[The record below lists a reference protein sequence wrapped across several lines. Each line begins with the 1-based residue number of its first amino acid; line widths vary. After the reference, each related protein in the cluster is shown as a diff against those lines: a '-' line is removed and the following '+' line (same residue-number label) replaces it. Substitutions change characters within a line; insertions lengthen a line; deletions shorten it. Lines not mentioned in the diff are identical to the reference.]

1 MDWTISVVFMPRA
14 YAGSHCS
21 DRNQQAATA
30 RAGLLVVDRS
40 VVTGKGRSGDKVKRW
55 ARPPESAA
63 FGAVRRSLRTASAGR
78 AAGRGASTATPPGG
92 RARSSYPSSVQTSAA
107 VSPLSRAGGRRRL
120 VFRRL
125 AAGRLGG

>member
-21 DRNQQAATA
+21 ERNQQEATA
-30 RAGLLVVDRS
+30 RVGLLVVDRS
-40 VVTGKGRSGDKVKRW
+40 VVKGKGRSGDKVKRG

-78 AAGRGASTATPPGG
+78 AAGRGASIVTAPGG
-92 RARSSYPSSVQTSAA
+92 RGPLQFPIVGTDVGGGVAA
-107 VSPLSRAGGRRRL
+107 VEGGRP
-120 VFRRL
+120 
-125 AAGRLGG
+125 AASR